1 MALPVRDFIIQRLLE
16 YDPSFDVGAGVP
28 TTSLLIDP
36 LTVILQPVIDE
47 LSVVQLSQSIL
58 SILETDNPDVFP
70 EDIVDGLASNAF
82 VERNPGSLGSDI
94 QRIRFFQ
101 PEEFGAQRGI
111 LVFRGPAGQR
121 YTNSEAVSITTAEM
135 SLNQDGTLYYVDI
148 PIIAI
153 EEGADFNVE
162 AGSITTME
170 SEPTGAANTSN
181 LFGIQQGRD
190 RETNTE
196 LIDRIKI
203 AVTVRALV
211 TGRGIIVTLTENFTT
226 IEEITPVGFGDAEM
240 MRDIVY
246 NVHIGG
252 NVDVYIKTPSFTVGS
267 HDVFNLEVDTTR
279 QKAANA
285 TATLFVLGQAYTMS
299 RSPVDRTN
307 VSPIVKSLDGAIIY
321 AEGPSADYTID
332 DVTGS
337 IARVAG
343 SAIVHL
349 DVTSAA
355 IGGTD
360 SPAASVSAFA
370 AGIATFTGL
379 VGMVANDVG
388 KVLEVSG
395 ADSAGNNGQFVI
407 DSFVSDSSVNVANA
421 SGVAGDANNGS
432 ITANVIRSNKTI
444 TKAGAFAD
452 AKAGMRVTID
462 TFPVVG
468 VYSIKEKV
476 DDDNVIIYGGFAV
489 SPIASGVDLKV
500 DEVVAISFEYNPV
513 TIDVIS
519 EVRDASRN
527 LYTITDVPLMLIDSV
542 QLLDPLSGEPTG
554 VLLDSIGGYGQGGYG
569 LGGYGVGAGADYK
582 LVVVEPTLRHSERE
596 DNYIEFSSANV
607 GLSVRVNYQHASA
620 IPPIQSFMD
629 DRDEQSQSASL
640 IARHYIPVYVD
651 STQAI
656 IYDINAAD
664 ETGAISTADML
675 VLVKDFIDDVVA
687 NADLQ
692 ASDIIDVLYDN
703 GAVRVDLG
711 TIQSLRGE
719 IHNHNG
725 SIIFTIPTSDG
736 SIAIPNDPIPDP
748 TDKPLSSRIARF
760 RSRNVTLARN
770 VV

>member
-1 MALPVRDFIIQRLLE
+1 MALPVRDFVIQRLLE

-36 LTVILQPVIDE
+36 LTIILQPVIDE
-47 LSVVQLSQSIL
+47 LGVIQLSQSIL
-58 SILETDNPDVFP
+58 SILETDDPDVFP

-82 VERNPGSLGSDI
+82 VERNPGSLGSDV
-94 QRIRFFQ
+94 QRIRFFE
-101 PEEFGAQRGI
+101 PEDFSAQRGI

-121 YTNSEAVSITTAEM
+121 YTNSEAISVTTAEM
-135 SLNQDGTLYYVDI
+135 SLNQDGTLFYADI

-153 EEGADFNVE
+153 EEGQDFNVE

-170 SEPTGAANTSN
+170 SEPVGAANTSN

-190 RETNTE
+190 RETNSE

-226 IEEITPVGFGDAEM
+226 IEEITPIGFGDDEM

-252 NVDVYIKTPSFTVGS
+252 NVDVYIKTPSFSTGS
-267 HDVFNLEVDTTR
+267 YDVFNLEVDTTR
-279 QKAANA
+279 EQSANA
-285 TATLFVLGQAYTMS
+285 TAAMLTVGVAYTMS

-307 VSPIVKSLDGAIIY
+307 VNPIVKSLDGTTIY
-321 AEGPSADYTID
+321 TEGAADDYEID
-332 DVTGS
+332 DPTGTIS
-337 IARVAG
+337 RTAL
-343 SAIVHL
+343 SSIVHIYG
-349 DVTSAA
+349 VNGAV
-355 IGGTD
+355 GGT
-360 SPAASVSAFA
+360 
-370 AGIATFTGL
+370 GIYE
-379 VGMVANDVG
+379 G
-388 KVLEVSG
+388 KQL
-395 ADSAGNNGQFVI
+395 
-407 DSFVSDSSVNVANA
+407 
-421 SGVAGDANNGS
+421 
-432 ITANVIRSNKTI
+432 TL
-444 TKAGAFAD
+444 AGAFLT

-462 TFPVVG
+462 TTG
-468 VYSIKEKV
+468 AAGTYTIKEKI
-476 DDDNVIIYGGFAV
+476 DNDNVIVYGIFPV
-489 SPIASGVDLKV
+489 YPIASGVDFKV
-500 DEVVAISFEYNPV
+500 DEVVTIDFEYSPV
-513 TIDVIS
+513 TVDVIK

-542 QLLDPLSGEPTG
+542 EVLDPLSGEPTG
-554 VLLDSIGGYGQGGYG
+554 ELLDSLGGYGQGGYG
-569 LGGYGVGAGADYK
+569 LGGYGQGGGADYK
-582 LVVVEPTLRHSERE
+582 LVVTEPTLRHSELE
-596 DNYIEFSSANV
+596 DNYIEFSSSQV
-607 GLSVRVNYQHASA
+607 GRSVRINYQYASA

-640 IARHYIPVYVD
+640 IARTYIPVFVD
-651 STQAI
+651 STESI

-664 ETGAISTADML
+664 ESGALSADEML
-675 VLVKDFIDDVVA
+675 VLVNEFIDDIVE

-692 ASDIIDVLYDN
+692 ASDLIDVLYDN

-711 TIQSLRGE
+711 TVQSLRGE
-719 IHNHNG
+719 IHNQDG
-725 SIIFTIPTSDG
+725 SVLFAIPTSDG

-760 RSRNVTLARN
+760 KSRNVTLTRN